1 MTTQASEETDARQM
15 DLGGGIAV
23 LRRRAGLIVL
33 CAVFATVAALG
44 ISLLQQKQ
52 YSASASLLFRNPGF
66 AESLFGNSVTTPSTD
81 PEREAATNEKLVGL
95 KIVAKRT
102 SEHLKG
108 LTPEEV
114 SNMVSVS
121 ASGEADIVSVTA
133 TSSKPEQAK
142 LVANTFA
149 HQFISFRA
157 EADRS
162 TLLEAKQLAEEEY
175 RRLTPEQQA
184 GPRGVALSSGAEK
197 LSILASLQT
206 GNSELV
212 QPAELPTSPSS
223 PRPMRNAI
231 VAAIIGLLLG
241 VGLAFLF
248 ERLNRTLR
256 DPEEARDAFGLP
268 ILATV
273 PESKA
278 IVASNR
284 RTAAL
289 ELPFM
294 ENEAF
299 RMLRAQLRYFNVDRD
314 VRTVVVSSHAA
325 GVGKSTVAWNLARV
339 AATSSRAIVVEADLR
354 NPTLSAQH
362 GLRSRPGLAELLTN
376 QVELDAAI
384 QSKPLAVG
392 ANGAGG
398 GERQI
403 DVIVAG
409 ANPPN
414 PAELI
419 ESKAMSEILSELTK
433 RYELVVIDTAP
444 IGVVSDALPLLRM
457 ADGLIVVA
465 RIGETTRDTAHE
477 MRDQLD
483 RLDVP
488 VLGLVANLIK
498 LRRGGRYGY
507 GYYGPPASQREPV
520 ERPEEPQ
527 QAQPAEQALATE
539 PTESTAAAARSGAR
553 NASSRSSS
561 RRSASG
567 KPLN

>member
-1 MTTQASEETDARQM
+1 MTAPASQETDQRQM
-15 DLGGGIAV
+15 DLGGVLAV

-33 CAVFATVAALG
+33 CVAIATVGALG
-44 ISLLQQKQ
+44 ISLLQEKQ

-66 AESLFGNSVTTPSTD
+66 AENLFGNSASTTATD
-81 PEREAATNEKLVGL
+81 PTREAATNEKLVAL
-95 KIVAKRT
+95 EIVAKRT

-114 SNMVSVS
+114 SGMVSVA
-121 ASGEADIVSVTA
+121 ASGEADIVTVTA
-133 TSSKPEQAK
+133 TGSDSEQAK
-142 LVANTFA
+142 FVANTFA
-149 HQFISFRA
+149 HQFIAFRA

-162 TLLEAKQLAEEEY
+162 KLLEAKQLAEEEY
-175 RRLTPEQQA
+175 SRLSPEQQA
-184 GPRGVALSSGAEK
+184 GPRGEALSSGAEK
-197 LSILASLQT
+197 LGILASLQT
-206 GNSELV
+206 GNAELV

-223 PRPMRNAI
+223 PKPARNGI
-231 VAAIIGLLLG
+231 LAAIIGLLLG
-241 VGLAFLF
+241 IGLAFLF

-278 IVASNR
+278 IMASNKR
-284 RTAAL
+284 AAAL

-299 RMLRAQLRYFNVDRD
+299 RMLRAQLRYFNIDND
-314 VRTVVVSSHAA
+314 VQTVVVSSHAA
-325 GVGKSTVAWNLARV
+325 GVGKSTVAWNLGRV
-339 AATSSRAIVVEADLR
+339 AATSSKAIVVETDLR
-354 NPTLSAQH
+354 NPTLAAQH
-362 GLRSRPGLAELLTN
+362 GLRSGPGLAEMLTH

-384 QSKPLAVG
+384 QFKPLAVG
-392 ANGAGG
+392 ANGVGG
-398 GERQI
+398 GERQV

-409 ANPPN
+409 SNPPN

-419 ESKAMSEILSELTK
+419 ESKAMTDVLSQLAE
-433 RYELVVIDTAP
+433 RYEFVVIDTAP

-477 MRDQLD
+477 MRDQLA

-488 VLGLVANLIK
+488 VLGIVVNAIK

-507 GYYGPPASQREPV
+507 GYYGPTRKGEPV
-520 ERPEEPQ
+520 ERP
-527 QAQPAEQALATE
+527 TE
-539 PTESTAAAARSGAR
+539 RQRA
-553 NASSRSSS
+553 
-561 RRSASG
+561 
-567 KPLN
+567 

>member
-1 MTTQASEETDARQM
+1 MTTQASEETDARQI
-15 DLGGGIAV
+15 DLGGTIAV
-23 LRRRAGLIVL
+23 LRRRAGLIAL
-33 CAVFATVAALG
+33 CVVIATVAALG
-44 ISLLQQKQ
+44 ISLLQEKQ

-66 AESLFGNSVTTPSTD
+66 AESLFGNSVTTSATD
-81 PEREAATNEKLVGL
+81 PTREAATNEKLVGL

-114 SNMVSVS
+114 SEMVSVS

-142 LVANTFA
+142 FVANTFA
-149 HQFISFRA
+149 HQFIAFRA

-162 TLLEAKQLAEEEY
+162 TLLDAKRLAEEEY
-175 RRLTPEQQA
+175 SRLTPEQQA
-184 GPRGVALSSGAEK
+184 GPRGVALTSGAEK

-223 PRPMRNAI
+223 PRPLRNGI
-231 VAAIIGLLLG
+231 VAAFIGLLLG
-241 VGLAFLF
+241 IGLAFLF

-278 IVASNR
+278 IVASNK

-314 VRTVVVSSHAA
+314 VRAVVVSSHAA
-325 GVGKSTVAWNLARV
+325 GVGKSTVAWNLGRV
-339 AATSSRAIVVEADLR
+339 AATSSKAIVVEADLR

-362 GLRSRPGLAELLTN
+362 RLQSRPGLAELLTH

-392 ANGAGG
+392 ANGADG

-409 ANPPN
+409 SNPPN

-419 ESKAMSEILSELTK
+419 ESQAMSDILSELRK

-465 RIGETTRDTAHE
+465 RIGQTTRDTAHE

-488 VLGLVANLIK
+488 VLGIVVNVIK
-498 LRRGGRYGY
+498 VRGRGRYGY
-507 GYYGPPASQREPV
+507 GYYGPAGQGEPMV
-520 ERPEEPQ
+520 DRPEEPHG
-527 QAQPAEQALATE
+527 P
-539 PTESTAAAARSGAR
+539 
-553 NASSRSSS
+553 SRL
-561 RRSASG
+561 RA
-567 KPLN
+567 